1 MSQVYIFEASLLSY
15 GKGRVII
22 YPPKEYQSKLAKHKG
37 KKIKIIAVIE
47 EDHP

>member
-1 MSQVYIFEASLLSY
+1 MSRVYIFEASLLSY

-22 YPPKEYQSKLAKHKG
+22 YPPKEYQLKLSKHKG

-47 EDHP
+47 EEQL